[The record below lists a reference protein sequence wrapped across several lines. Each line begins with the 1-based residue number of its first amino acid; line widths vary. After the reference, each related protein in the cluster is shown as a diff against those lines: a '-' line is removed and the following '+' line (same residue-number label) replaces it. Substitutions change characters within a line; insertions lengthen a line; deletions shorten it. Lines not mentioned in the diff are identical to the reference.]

1 MLSGVMMLH
10 KSWFD
15 HGGQGLNP
23 LLPNAHSSVLDRILF
38 CLEDRSGKS
47 KIYHL
52 HITPLFFLSRV
63 TNIKNR
69 AWGKM
74 AAITTFNRRAQA

>member
-23 LLPNAHSSVLDRILF
+23 QLPNAHSSVLGWILF
-38 CLEDRSGKS
+38 CLGDRS
-47 KIYHL
+47 
-52 HITPLFFLSRV
+52 P
-63 TNIKNR
+63 
-69 AWGKM
+69 
-74 AAITTFNRRAQA
+74 